1 MKKIILIRHCSA
13 TGQECD
19 AELTTDGKDQANT
32 LATFLLEPV

>member
-19 AELTTDGKDQANT
+19 AELTTDG
-32 LATFLLEPV
+32 